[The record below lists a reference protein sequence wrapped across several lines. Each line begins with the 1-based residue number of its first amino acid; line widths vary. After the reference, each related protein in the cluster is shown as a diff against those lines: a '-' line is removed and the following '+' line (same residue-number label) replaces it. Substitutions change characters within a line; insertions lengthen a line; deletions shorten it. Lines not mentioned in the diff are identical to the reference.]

1 MRTGNLTEPVL
12 KRSVYRQLNMEISGT
27 EGYYGADCVTVSE
40 SGCEADGSS
49 GSSSEHSVCASC
61 GPIPGCGTDP
71 AQQVTAVANALFAGE
86 ACPWGLMIHGVL
98 PADYEEASAQT
109 DMKRTAA
116 AAKQYGMRV
125 LDVCVQ
131 VLDTVTA
138 PQYIMTGFG
147 KKEKSGG
154 QSVLQPGQELIM
166 TKWIGLAGTAALAE
180 KYEQE
185 LSGRY
190 PLTLIDRAKEFKKL
204 VGVEEEARAISHF
217 GSCAMHNLTQGG
229 IFTAL
234 WEMAERAEVGLEVD
248 LKKIPVKQETI
259 EICEYFDINPYYFY
273 SGGALLVGTDRAE
286 ALISLLAQH
295 GISAAVIGRV
305 TDGRER
311 VILNGE
317 DRRYLDRPQQEEW
330 YRKLEETK

>member
-1 MRTGNLTEPVL
+1 MRTGNLAEPVL

-27 EGYYGADCVTVSE
+27 EGYYGADCVPM
-40 SGCEADGSS
+40 GEADGSMC
-49 GSSSEHSVCASC
+49 VSC
-61 GPIPGCGTDP
+61 GPIPGFGHDP
-71 AQQVTAVANALFAGE
+71 AQQVTAAANALYAGE
-86 ACPWGLMIHGVL
+86 ACPCGLMIHGML
-98 PADYEEASAQT
+98 PAEYEEASLQA
-109 DMKRTAA
+109 DMKQIAA
-116 AAKQYGMRV
+116 AAKAHGMKV

-131 VLDTVTA
+131 VLEAVA
-138 PQYIMTGFG
+138 RPQYILTGFG

-154 QSVLQPGQELIM
+154 QSILQPGQELVV
-166 TKWIGLAGTAALAE
+166 TKWIGLSGTAALAE

-185 LSGRY
+185 LSSRY
-190 PLTLIDRAKEFKKL
+190 PLTLIDRAKEFRKL

-234 WEMAERAEVGLEVD
+234 WEMAERADVGLEVD

-273 SGGALLVGTDRAE
+273 SGGAMLVGTDRAE
-286 ALISLLAQH
+286 ALIALLAQK
-295 GISAAVIGRV
+295 GIAAAVIGRV
-305 TDGRER
+305 TDSRER